1 MTTVFKKLDEQII
14 ELADTIAR
22 EMRKVLE
29 LAKTKADKT
38 DITTALETKADKSTV
53 VTKAELQEVSSNVLL
68 KVDKS
73 YVDTQLASKVD
84 KLYVDNAIAGK
95 ADTTSVNTELA
106 KKANATDVST
116 ALLELVPKI
125 GDRGTLAGHNVPAVW
140 SGSGQTMTI
149 TAESDD
155 SNYTANCGIT
165 VPNNSSDCTWIK
177 TVYMTEAVPVT
188 LGDSWS
194 WADAEAPTLTKGL
207 LVFYA
212 CKSYG
217 IATFIPAEAT

>member
-38 DITTALETKADKSTV
+38 ETTTALGTKADKTTAA
-53 VTKAELQEVSSNVLL
+53 TKAELQEVSSNVLL
-68 KVDKS
+68 KADKS

-84 KLYVDNAIAGK
+84 QLYVGNAIAGK

-116 ALLELVPKI
+116 ALSEMGAEKVGYTVQASITDTQKANARTNIGWAAAFAASFASAIATWATSTLGSKIEAYLVPILKQLCLDNGATQAEI
-125 GDRGTLAGHNVPAVW
+125 DALEN
-140 SGSGQTMTI
+140 
-149 TAESDD
+149 ESD
-155 SNYTANCGIT
+155 S
-165 VPNNSSDCTWIK
+165 
-177 TVYMTEAVPVT
+177 
-188 LGDSWS
+188 
-194 WADAEAPTLTKGL
+194 
-207 LVFYA
+207 
-212 CKSYG
+212 
-217 IATFIPAEAT
+217 